1 MSPSRTCSPATIPVG
16 SLSYSQAPTYSA
28 WPSVRIRTSVRSVTG
43 APSCSSRCTK
53 PVTGVASSHA
63 GSVRRPSTTGG
74 VTTAC
79 AVAVGPWRAQSDD
92 SRTASMECQ
101 EAGIERA
108 AQQAPPLLGSSAGAL
123 AKARPGGGATK
134 IAAGACRTAF
144 ELPLLGSLAQRSKRQ
159 DRGGATRRAASEC
172 AAALEG
178 APPGIEPG
186 LPDPELTRAGLFGG
200 HHVRKWWPAK
210 HRRPQAYKV
219 MPGLARRNACKT
231 LVTTRRRPWLG
242 VRKRSRCALVKHRN
256 PAFVLIPQTS
266 N

>member
-92 SRTASMECQ
+92 SRTVSMECQ

-108 AQQAPPLLGSSAGAL
+108 AQQAPPLPGSSAGAL
-123 AKARPGGGATK
+123 AKGRLAGGETK
-134 IAAGACRTAF
+134 YEADPNEKPAGAMLTGF
-144 ELPLLGSLAQRSKRQ
+144 SHSFPLG
-159 DRGGATRRAASEC
+159 RGGAHAADLTASGPVPAGVCPSFAGCAGGVLLVLNGPSTLRALAQAPISS
-172 AAALEG
+172 ALS
-178 APPGIEPG
+178 PN
-186 LPDPELTRAGLFGG
+186 R
-200 HHVRKWWPAK
+200 
-210 HRRPQAYKV
+210 
-219 MPGLARRNACKT
+219 
-231 LVTTRRRPWLG
+231 
-242 VRKRSRCALVKHRN
+242 
-256 PAFVLIPQTS
+256 
-266 N
+266 